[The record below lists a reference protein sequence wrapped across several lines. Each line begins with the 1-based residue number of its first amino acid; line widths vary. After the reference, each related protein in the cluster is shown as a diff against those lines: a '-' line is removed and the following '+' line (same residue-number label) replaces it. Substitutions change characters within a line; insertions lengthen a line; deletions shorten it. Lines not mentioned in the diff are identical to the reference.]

1 MVRGDG
7 KLIKVK
13 TVVLGVPTAV
23 ARQGTEGR
31 RCEEDGRPECG
42 GGRYNQ
48 MSPGF
53 RRRMHTDGGGGA
65 STGAEEPDATDSPT
79 TGAEGWSWG
88 AEVMWWRRIR
98 MKPVDFFYRE

>member
-13 TVVLGVPTAV
+13 TVVLGVPIAA

-31 RCEEDGRPECG
+31 WYEETGRLGCG

-48 MSPGF
+48 VSPDF
-53 RRRMHTDGGGGA
+53 HRRRHTGGGEGWPPRT
-65 STGAEEPDATDSPT
+65 TGATEPDATDSPM
-79 TGAEGWSWG
+79 TGTRDGRGGLRSCG
-88 AEVMWWRRIR
+88 G
-98 MKPVDFFYRE
+98 DGYG